1 MNYGEREGARVRC
14 RPFVAVVAL
23 FLTIPLLVDA
33 QVMDPKQVAGLPLP
47 VGDVPTGT
55 VTVRVI
61 RGSLSNNLSDQ
72 VVELSVDNVIRQQQT
87 GPSGRAEFTGLR
99 PGARV
104 KAVALVGNERLES
117 QEFPVPAQGGIRVL
131 LVATDPE
138 ASRQANQDRKVAQQP
153 AQEGTVALGDQ
164 TRFVFELGD
173 ESINVFNILQ
183 IVNAGRTPVAPS
195 EPVVFDAPPEGSTVS
210 ILNGSSPRAIANARR
225 VAVAGPFPPG
235 PTLVQ
240 FAYSFPYSGAS
251 ATIEQRMPIALNQVT
266 VMAQKV
272 GTMSLSS
279 AQITERR
286 EVAAQGETYIVAQG
300 TGIKAGDALS
310 ISFAGLPHSPTW
322 PRNLALGLASVILAL
337 GAWAGFKGRG
347 RAVAVN
353 RGDLE
358 ARRDRLFSELT
369 ALERQQRS
377 ATEDPSGGSASL
389 KRRKQLMTELESIY
403 AALDS

>member
-1 MNYGEREGARVRC
+1 MIAGRRG
-14 RPFVAVVAL
+14 RPFCAAIAL
-23 FLTIPLLVDA
+23 FLIAPFLLDA

-47 VGDVPTGT
+47 VGDVATGT

-72 VVELSVDNVIRQQQT
+72 VVELSVDNVTRQQKT

-104 KAVALVGNERLES
+104 KAVALVGTERLES
-117 QEFPVPAQGGIRVL
+117 HEFPVPTQGGIRVL
-131 LVATDPE
+131 LVATDPD
-138 ASRQANQDRKVAQQP
+138 ASRPAESDRKVAEGA
-153 AQEGTVALGDQ
+153 AQEGTVSLGDQ

-183 IVNAGRTPVAPS
+183 IVNPGPAAVTPR
-195 EPVVFDAPPEGSTVS
+195 EPVVFDAPSDASTVS

-300 TGIKAGDALS
+300 TSLKAGDALS

-337 GAWAGFKGRG
+337 GAWAGFKGKG
-347 RAVAVN
+347 RAAAVN
-353 RGDLE
+353 RADLE

-369 ALERQQRS
+369 ALERQQR
-377 ATEDPSGGSASL
+377 APTDDPSRGHASL
-389 KRRKQLMTELESIY
+389 KRRRQLMTELESIY